1 MIDQKCLF
9 YSLALLPLLANAE
22 SIQLDNISVTA
33 TKVEAGTKEVSQS
46 IAVVNAQ
53 TIEDKNV
60 LDVSSAL
67 ENIPGVNVESSSNS
81 PSPRLIIRGAGLKA
95 SYGVR
100 EIMVIKDMKS

>member
-33 TKVEAGTKEVSQS
+33 TKVETGTKEVSQS

-100 EIMVIKDMKS
+100 EIMVLNFRT